1 MNGRIGLAITTAV
14 GTMAKAADGR
24 SEQTYRDAEAVLHEA
39 MQIQQHL
46 AAQDAMLASLIAATK
61 AAMPPPAQPA

>member
-1 MNGRIGLAITTAV
+1 MTMFEHSPHPRTLARLAQQAP
-14 GTMAKAADGR
+14 GP
-24 SEQTYRDAEAVLHEA
+24 HEA